1 MTVSGYTKVGDNS
14 AVNLLPILAGK
25 SILPQIGDN
34 NDEVLPRNKTV
45 SLEDID
51 FLWKMMKG
59 IVCLLRAF
67 FFVLFFFNL

>member
-1 MTVSGYTKVGDNS
+1 MLDSLGYTKVGDNS

-25 SILPQIGDN
+25 SILPQIGGN
-34 NDEVLPRNKTV
+34 GDEILPPNKTV

-59 IVCLLRAF
+59 TACLRTIFSF
-67 FFVLFFFNL
+67 FFC